1 MSILAAPKA
10 PAVAGSREDAPRVAV
25 LGLGREG
32 AALARYLAHRG
43 YRVTVSD
50 LSSEAELAPYLERL
64 RGLEIEYALGG
75 HPQSLLEADAI
86 YVSPGVPRDAPIL
99 KAARTRQVPLES
111 ETRLFFQLCA
121 APIAGITGSSG
132 KTTTALLAGAMLQE
146 AGARTWVGGN
156 IGEPLIER
164 VDEIAAED
172 AVVLE
177 LSSFQLEGLET
188 SPHIACVLNIH
199 PDHLDRHLTMAAY
212 IEAKWNIL
220 KHQGSED
227 IAVLNADDPLT
238 FDWTGGPRRVLA
250 FSQRYAV
257 EEGAELR
264 DGTVW
269 LRRPNGD
276 ASICRTE
283 EVRLWGEHNLSNLL
297 AAVAVAAA
305 AGAEPE
311 AIARAARGFRGVPHR
326 LESIGEARG
335 VLFVNDSIATSPS
348 RAVAALRALDR
359 PIVLLA
365 GGRSKDLP
373 LDDLAL
379 HIVERV
385 RHLIPFGESADR
397 LRAAVHDAM
406 NLWGGDGPS
415 ISEAADL
422 DEAVRIAVAEA
433 RAGEIVLLSP
443 GHTSF
448 DAYRDFEERGAHFRS
463 LVEEMVMYG
472 DGGGR

>member
-1 MSILAAPKA
+1 MARTQEH
-10 PAVAGSREDAPRVAV
+10 GPRVAV

-32 AALARYLAHRG
+32 TALARYLARKG
-43 YRVTVSD
+43 YQVTVSD
-50 LSSEAELAPYLERL
+50 LGTEAELAPSLMAL

-75 HPQSLLEADAI
+75 HPNSLLEADAL
-86 YVSPGVPRDAPIL
+86 YVSPGVPFDAPIL
-99 KAARTRQVPLES
+99 EAARGRGVPLET
-111 ETRLFFQLCA
+111 ETRLFFRLCP
-121 APIAGITGSSG
+121 APIVGITGSSG

-146 AGARTWVGGN
+146 TGARTWVGGN
-156 IGEPLIER
+156 IGDPLIER

-177 LSSFQLEGLET
+177 LSSFQLQGLEA

-199 PDHLDRHLTMAAY
+199 PDHLDRHPTMADY

-220 KHQGSED
+220 KHQGPED
-227 IAVLNADDPLT
+227 LAVLNRDDPLT

-250 FSQRYAV
+250 FSRRYPV
-257 EEGAELR
+257 EEGAELK
-264 DGTVW
+264 DGTIW
-269 LRRPNGD
+269 LRLPSGD

-283 EVRLWGEHNLSNLL
+283 EFRLRGEHNLSNLL
-297 AAVAVAAA
+297 AAVAVAAS
-305 AGAEPE
+305 AGAEPQ
-311 AIARAARGFRGVPHR
+311 AIARAARAFRGAPHR
-326 LESIGEARG
+326 LESLGEAEG

-348 RAVAALRALDR
+348 RAVSALRSLDR

-373 LDDLAL
+373 LEDLAL

-385 RHLIPFGESADR
+385 RHLILFGESAGK
-397 LRAAVHDAM
+397 LRAAVNDAM
-406 NLWGGDGPS
+406 RLWGGEGLS

-422 DEAVRIAVAEA
+422 EEAVRLAVADARPGEA
-433 RAGEIVLLSP
+433 VLLAP

-448 DAYRDFEERGAHFRS
+448 DAYRNFEERGAHFRS
-463 LVEEMVMYG
+463 LVAQMAGVGEG
-472 DGGGR
+472 SGL